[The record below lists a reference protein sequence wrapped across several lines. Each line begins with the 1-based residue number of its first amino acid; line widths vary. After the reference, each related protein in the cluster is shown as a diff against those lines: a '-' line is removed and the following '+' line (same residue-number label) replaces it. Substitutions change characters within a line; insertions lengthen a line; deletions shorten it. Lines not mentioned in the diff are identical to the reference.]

1 MGIEVAWRGVRRPDL
16 VIFDC
21 DGVLVDSEP
30 LSTAVL
36 AAALSAVG
44 LPTSPDQAHD
54 AYRGMLLADIAERV
68 GDRLGSSL
76 PTGLWERFEHDRTL
90 AFESSLRPVPG
101 AGEAV
106 RAVKAAGTE
115 VCVASQGKPEKTEL
129 TLGLTGL
136 RGLFGERALFSA
148 YSVARGK
155 PHPDP
160 FLYAASQMGAAAG
173 DCVVVEDTTIGVRAA
188 VAAGMPVIA
197 LVPHEEDLR
206 PFRELG
212 ATTIRSLDALPSLLI
227 EAR

>member
-76 PTGLWERFEHDRTL
+76 PTGFWERFEHDRAL

-106 RAVKAAGTE
+106 RAVKAAGT
-115 VCVASQGKPEKTEL
+115 AS
-129 TLGLTGL
+129 
-136 RGLFGERALFSA
+136 
-148 YSVARGK
+148 
-155 PHPDP
+155 
-160 FLYAASQMGAAAG
+160 
-173 DCVVVEDTTIGVRAA
+173 
-188 VAAGMPVIA
+188 
-197 LVPHEEDLR
+197 R
-206 PFRELG
+206 PFWAGRS
-212 ATTIRSLDALPSLLI
+212 ATL
-227 EAR
+227 

>member
-1 MGIEVAWRGVRRPDL
+1 MRRPDL

-76 PTGLWERFEHDRTL
+76 PTGFWERFEHDRAL

-106 RAVKAAGTE
+106 RAVKAAGT
-115 VCVASQGKPEKTEL
+115 AS
-129 TLGLTGL
+129 
-136 RGLFGERALFSA
+136 
-148 YSVARGK
+148 
-155 PHPDP
+155 
-160 FLYAASQMGAAAG
+160 
-173 DCVVVEDTTIGVRAA
+173 
-188 VAAGMPVIA
+188 
-197 LVPHEEDLR
+197 R
-206 PFRELG
+206 PFWAGRS
-212 ATTIRSLDALPSLLI
+212 ATL
-227 EAR
+227 